1 MKYYEWHMDLDPTV
15 VGNRRADGFRSMH
28 QRVSPGPVL
37 VLVLIAS
44 AIFLVIGARNLWFFG
59 DEWAFLIDRRRLW
72 ASDERVAYLFDPHN
86 EHLSTIP
93 VLINSTLFFVFGL
106 RTYIP
111 YLFVVV
117 LAHLTLCYLLYRTA
131 LRCGVER
138 WTAVATVTVFAFFG
152 SGAENLAWAF
162 QIGFVGATALGVGQ
176 LLVADHDGPI
186 SRRDVS
192 GAVLGCLGVLTAGVA
207 VTMVAIV
214 GLLLVL
220 RRRWLAATIQVVP
233 AALLYG
239 VWYLGYG
246 SDRITTL
253 PREVSQIPPYVQAG
267 LATALDAWVQLPPS
281 GIAVGLT
288 LLLVTAAG
296 WLGPI
301 ERLKPAIALALGSVL
316 LYSINGFGRASFGI
330 DQARASRYVYIAG
343 ALLLPL
349 IAVGLS
355 AIRRHP
361 RPAMSLAAALLIGWS
376 LLSNVSAYLAFVDWR
391 MTIVDPPRDRIM
403 AAAYYADRGLVDEQT
418 VVEPTYSAPL
428 TMGALA
434 DLVDSGDLVRSRSDV
449 SAVALLQAAADFGVS
464 VGADVGTSTP
474 TTPLQIESLRDAS
487 ATLLGSDCIQIVAT
501 GPTPAVVVGSNGTAS
516 ATTSVGT
523 ITVVVSENSL
533 EARRDV
539 PVEPGIPT
547 VLALDVLDGQVGLDL
562 IATPDLVLCGVTPP
576 P

>member
-1 MKYYEWHMDLDPTV
+1 VKYYEWHMDFDPNV
-15 VGNRRADGFRSMH
+15 EVSRSGDRFTSMRH
-28 QRVSPGPVL
+28 HVSPGSVL
-37 VLVLIAS
+37 VLALIAS
-44 AIFLVIGARNLWFFG
+44 AVFLVFGARNLWFFG

-72 ASDERVAYLFDPHN
+72 AADERIAYLFDPHN

-111 YLFVVV
+111 YLLVVV
-117 LAHLTLCYLLYRTA
+117 LAHLTLCYLLYRVA

-152 SGAENLAWAF
+152 SGAENLTWAF
-162 QIGFVGATALGVGQ
+162 QIGFIGATALGIGQ
-176 LLVADHDGPI
+176 LLVADHDGPL
-186 SRRDVS
+186 SRRDVF

-220 RRRWLAATIQVVP
+220 RRRWLAAALQVVP
-233 AALLYG
+233 AGVLYA

-246 SDRITTL
+246 SERITTL

-267 LATALDAWVQLPPS
+267 LATALDAWVQLPPA

-296 WLGPI
+296 LLGPI
-301 ERLKPAIALALGSVL
+301 ETLKPAIALAVGSVL

-349 IAVGLS
+349 IASGLS

-376 LLSNVSAYLAFVDWR
+376 LVSNVSAYFAFVDWR

-403 AAAYYADRGLVDEQT
+403 AASYYADRGLVDEQT
-418 VVEPTYSAPL
+418 VVEPTYSAPV
-428 TMGALA
+428 TMGTLA
-434 DLVDSGDLVRSRSDV
+434 DLLDSGDLVRSRSDV
-449 SAVALLQAAADFGVS
+449 SADALLQAAADFGVS
-464 VGADVGTSTP
+464 VDEEANASSSS
-474 TTPLQIESLRDAS
+474 TPLQIESVRDAS
-487 ATLLGSDCIQIVAT
+487 STSLGSDCTRIVAT
-501 GPTPAVVVGSNGTAS
+501 GPTPAVMVGSSGTAS
-516 ATTSVGT
+516 ATTAGGA

-539 PVEPGIPT
+539 PVEPGVPI
-547 VLALDVLDGQVGLDL
+547 VLTLDVLDGTVGFDL
-562 IATPDLVLCGVTPP
+562 AGTSELLLCGVAPP
-576 P
+576 